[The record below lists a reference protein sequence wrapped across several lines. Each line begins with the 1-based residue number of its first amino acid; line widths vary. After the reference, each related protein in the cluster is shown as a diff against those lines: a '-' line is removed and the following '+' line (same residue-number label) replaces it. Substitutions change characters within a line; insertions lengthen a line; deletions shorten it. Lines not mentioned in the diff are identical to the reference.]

1 MREPETRK
9 LYEVKDEVFIGRDE
23 FGQDISLEAGTRI
36 WIYDHPS
43 YEWPVWTNFDITL
56 SKEEFDK
63 VFELIKVDEEW
74 Y

>member
-23 FGQDISLEAGTRI
+23 FGQDILLEPGTRI

-43 YEWPVWTNFDITL
+43 YVWPVWTNFDITIK
-56 SKEEFDK
+56 KEEFDK
-63 VFELIKVDEEW
+63 FFELIKVDEEW